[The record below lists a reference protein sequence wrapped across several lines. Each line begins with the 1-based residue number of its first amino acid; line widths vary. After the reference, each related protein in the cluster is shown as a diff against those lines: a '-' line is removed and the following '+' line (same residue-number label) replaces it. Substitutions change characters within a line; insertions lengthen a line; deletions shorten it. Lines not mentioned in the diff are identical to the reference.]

1 MITAVDT
8 NVLIDLF
15 RSDSPH
21 YEQARL
27 WLQGA
32 YDSGAVLVCD
42 LVYAELVPVFRSRAD
57 LDAALRTLGTTLSRI
72 DSTIAYEA
80 GTRWKRYQQAGGSRQ
95 RIITD
100 FLIGAH
106 ALSEADAFLT
116 RDRGFFETYFPD
128 LRGP

>member
-21 YEQARL
+21 YEQARQ

-80 GTRWKRYQQAGGSRQ
+80 GTRWKRYRQAGGSRQ

-128 LRGP
+128 LRRP

>member
-21 YEQARL
+21 NEQARQ

-32 YDSGAVLVCD
+32 YDAGAILVSD
-42 LVYAELVPVFRSRAD
+42 IVYAELAPAFRSRGD
-57 LDAALRTLGTTLSRI
+57 LDATLRGLGATQSRI
-72 DSTIAYEA
+72 DSTIAFEA
-80 GTRWKRYQQAGGSRQ
+80 GVRWNRYRQAGGTRQ

-106 ALSEADAFLT
+106 ALQEADVLLT

-128 LRGP
+128 LRRP